1 MLSVDPLEESSLAL
15 MVVLASHLFSVC
27 KKISLNNQPQTSGEL
42 VLSKSHDCECLA
54 SSLVLRSSITAHM
67 I

>member
-1 MLSVDPLEESSLAL
+1 MRIVDPLEESSLAL
-15 MVVLASHLFSVC
+15 IVLASHLSSVC
-27 KKISLNNQPQTSGEL
+27 KKISLNNQPQNNSEL